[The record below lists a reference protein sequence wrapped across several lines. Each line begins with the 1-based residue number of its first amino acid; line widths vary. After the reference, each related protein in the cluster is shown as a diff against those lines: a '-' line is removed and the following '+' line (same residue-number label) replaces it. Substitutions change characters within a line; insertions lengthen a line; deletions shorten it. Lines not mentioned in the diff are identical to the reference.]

1 MKRNLK
7 GWLLL
12 VALVP
17 LSLLAQEKKVLTLD
31 ESINLSIQNSKQ
43 LKGSQARIDE
53 ATAALREAVEK
64 KLPNVAASGS
74 YLRLNSANFSLK
86 TGDNGGGSGGSS
98 GSAPKVNQA
107 VYGILNA
114 SLPIYQGGRIQYGI
128 ESSKLLQKA
137 AELDAD
143 YNKDEVIQTTIDAFA
158 TLFKANTAV
167 KLVQENLQESQQRV
181 KDFTN
186 LEKNGLLA
194 RNDLLKAELQSSNIE
209 LNLLDAQNNLQLA
222 NVNMNLLLGLPT
234 STELVLDTTGVRKTD
249 DERVL
254 DDYLNAATGGRKD
267 IEAMGLRIKSAQTG
281 VKIAKAD
288 QYPSFN
294 LTGGYIA
301 ADIPGVF
308 SVTNAVNIG
317 VGVSY
322 NLASLW
328 KNKSKVQQAE
338 ARVKEMQASSDLL
351 SDNIRLQINK
361 AYFTLISNRKKIDV
375 NAKAVEQAEENYR
388 IIKNKF
394 DNSLAT
400 TTDLLDADVAL
411 LQAKMS
417 YTLAQ
422 ADAFVAYHKLL
433 QTAGILA
440 TELKK

>member
-43 LKGSQARIDE
+43 LKGAQARIDE

-64 KLPNVAASGS
+64 KLPNAAASGS

-86 TGDNGGGSGGSS
+86 TGDNGGGSGGSD

-107 VYGILNA
+107 VYGILNV

-167 KLVQENLQESQQRV
+167 KLVQENLQESEQRV

-194 RNDLLKAELQSSNIE
+194 RNDLLKAELQASNIE

-249 DERVL
+249 DERIL
-254 DDYLNAATGGRKD
+254 DDYLNAANGGRKD

-288 QYPSFN
+288 QYPSLN

-301 ADIPGVF
+301 ADVPGVF

-322 NLASLW
+322 NIASLW

-338 ARVKEMQASSDLL
+338 ARVQEMQASSDLL

-388 IIKNKF
+388 IVKNKF

-422 ADAFVAYHKLL
+422 ADAFVSYHKLL

>member
-288 QYPSFN
+288 QYPSLN